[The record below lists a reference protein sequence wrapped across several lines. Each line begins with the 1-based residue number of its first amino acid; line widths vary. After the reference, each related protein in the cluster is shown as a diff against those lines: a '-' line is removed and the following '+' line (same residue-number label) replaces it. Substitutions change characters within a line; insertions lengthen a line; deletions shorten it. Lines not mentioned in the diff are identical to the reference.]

1 VVERSHTA
9 IGKRRIE
16 MKGKTNNMKRRLSVV
31 ALATS
36 LAAIAVPA
44 ASAGGGYQAGLVPTK
59 LGSPDPRDTAQ
70 KLEAF
75 SPSVVDRLLGSPDP
89 RDSVASIVNEPSM
102 DEVHL
107 YDGSREFRNDGLPR
121 ADDGTFREIIQDA
134 AQEHGAAGFGNA
146 TQAVRVLRTAPSVL
160 APDYSHL
167 PTEDRPRS

>member
-107 YDGSREFRNDGLPR
+107 YPRGGTGESFSTRSDGISSDILRDAAHEHGASGFLNQTTNVQDILR
-121 ADDGTFREIIQDA
+121 DA
-134 AQEHGAAGFGNA
+134 AQEHGAAGFGNVSA
-146 TQAVRVLRTAPSVL
+146 S
-160 APDYSHL
+160 
-167 PTEDRPRS
+167 